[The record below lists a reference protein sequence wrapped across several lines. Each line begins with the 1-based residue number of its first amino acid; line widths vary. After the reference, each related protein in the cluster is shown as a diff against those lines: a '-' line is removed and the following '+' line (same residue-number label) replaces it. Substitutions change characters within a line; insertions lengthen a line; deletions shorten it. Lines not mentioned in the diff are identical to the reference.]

1 MLSQQKRGA
10 GRQEVDLDETS
21 FAGPNEAP
29 VPKNRIENGQKRS
42 LCSAFLLPVFFER
55 TPFHLLSLTNKMRPF
70 PFFTLLMMTLVYIG
84 NDKR

>member
-42 LCSAFLLPVFFER
+42 HLGSTLFCIFAAFFER
-55 TPFHLLSLTNKMRPF
+55 TPFHLLSLTKKMRPF
-70 PFFTLLMMTLVYIG
+70 PFFTKL
-84 NDKR
+84 

>member
-42 LCSAFLLPVFFER
+42 HLGSTLFCIFAAFDQQNATFSI
-55 TPFHLLSLTNKMRPF
+55 FHTFDDDVGLHWE
-70 PFFTLLMMTLVYIG
+70 
-84 NDKR
+84 

>member
-42 LCSAFLLPVFFER
+42 HLLRSPFSAFLLPVFFER

-70 PFFTLLMMTLVYIG
+70 PFFT
-84 NDKR
+84 KP